1 MLYIQ
6 FILKSMYR
14 TIQKNKLLVF
24 LMIILVAF
32 SFSVL
37 GFAFEQGKTVE
48 ENVADYSDTYGTMTY
63 YFTIDGMSDIQYYE
77 YVDDNNVEI
86 YKKFKNFYNKLI
98 SEKSFL
104 FMSIVEQPIEIYGT
118 VIPDIFLDGYED
130 GEAERSIYDM
140 EGQDWYR
147 TKSLQVSD
155 KFFSHFNIQIEKGSG
170 FEEKDYMYHKG
181 DEIPVVL
188 GSEYDGEFQIG
199 DKIKCDYLFEDVV
212 LKVTGILKEEQFFY
226 DEMEKE
232 FKSCGRYIILPALS
246 SSDSDYFDK
255 IRLLLQIGGVIVS
268 DLGYPE
274 VEEIFYEL
282 VKDADVE
289 KYSMYL
295 EDPEMAKRTTDLF
308 QQYSSM
314 TEEVLK
320 QFKVIA
326 GMLLFFVII
335 SLSSVLCGFIREKNR
350 EYGIQLLC
358 GARPVQILGD
368 IFLLNIWIIMTG
380 SFFTTVFLLCN
391 HYSGKNIAIILLT
404 GLIISIIVSVNL
416 FLYLLKMNISE
427 IIGGKE

>member
-6 FILKSMYR
+6 FILKGMLR
-14 TIQKNKLLVF
+14 TVKRNQLLVF

-48 ENVADYSDTYGTMTY
+48 ENVADYSDTYGTTTY
-63 YFTIDGMSDIQYYE
+63 YFTIDGMTDIQYYE
-77 YVDDNNVEI
+77 YVDDDNVEI
-86 YKKFKNFYNKLI
+86 YKKLSNFFEKLTK
-98 SEKSFL
+98 EKRFL
-104 FMSIVEQPIEIYGT
+104 FISIAEQPVEIYDT

-130 GEAERSIYDM
+130 GNAEGSIFDM

-155 KFFSHFNIQIEKGSG
+155 KFFSQFQIQIASGSG
-170 FEEKDYMYHKG
+170 FEEKNYIYHKG
-181 DEIPVVL
+181 NEIPVLL
-188 GSEYDGEFQIG
+188 GSEYGGEFQIG
-199 DKIKCDYLFEDVV
+199 DEIKCNYLSEDVV

-226 DEMEKE
+226 DEMDKE

-246 SSDSDYFDK
+246 SSDSSYFDK

-274 VEEIFYEL
+274 VEKIFREL
-282 VKDADVE
+282 EKEAGVE
-289 KYSMYL
+289 KYNMYL
-295 EDPEMAKRTTDLF
+295 EDPEMANITTDLF

-326 GMLLFFVII
+326 GILLFFVII
-335 SLSSVLCGFIREKNR
+335 SISSVLCGFIREKNK

-368 IFLLNIWIIMTG
+368 IFLLNILIIMTG
-380 SFFTTVFLLCN
+380 SFLTAMFFLYN
-391 HYSGKNIAIILLT
+391 DYSGKNIAIILLT
-404 GLIISIIVSVNL
+404 GLAISIIVSVNL

>member
-37 GFAFEQGKTVE
+37 GFAFKQGKTVE

-86 YKKFKNFYNKLI
+86 YKKFKNFYKKLI

-155 KFFSHFNIQIEKGSG
+155 KFFSHFNIQIEKGRG

-212 LKVTGILKEEQFFY
+212 LKVIGILKEKQFFY

-246 SSDSDYFDK
+246 SSDSGYFDK
-255 IRLLLQIGGVIVS
+255 IRLLLQMGGVIVS

-282 VKDADVE
+282 VKEADVE

-326 GMLLFFVII
+326 GILLFFVII

-380 SFFTTVFLLCN
+380 SFFTVVFLLCN